1 MEGIDQDGSMLL
13 MGSPPRRPRNLMSEF
28 TDEDNQLESDTRRRS
43 SSGSNFGSSGRRKKS
58 SRKKR
63 SSKKDKPIQKLIK
76 RVNGLEKEITKLE
89 RENNK
94 MKLWKRQMIKLSDD
108 LENRYYNKS
117 QIDDT
122 IDNMN
127 LDINEILM
135 ATKEMGYKWSGPRFF
150 EDDIYNRYLGIQED
164 S

>member
-1 MEGIDQDGSMLL
+1 MEGIDQDDPLPVG
-13 MGSPPRRPRNLMSEF
+13 E
-28 TDEDNQLESDTRRRS
+28 EESDTPRRS
-43 SSGSNFGSSGRRKKS
+43 SSGSNFGSRERRKKS

-94 MKLWKRQMIKLSDD
+94 IKLWKRQMIKLSDD

-150 EDDIYNRYLGIQED
+150 EDDIYNRYLGLQGD